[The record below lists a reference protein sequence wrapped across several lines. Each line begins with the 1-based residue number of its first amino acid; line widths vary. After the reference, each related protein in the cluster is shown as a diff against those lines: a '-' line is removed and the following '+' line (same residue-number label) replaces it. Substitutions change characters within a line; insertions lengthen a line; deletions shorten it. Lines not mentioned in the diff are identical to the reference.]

1 VLQQTFVC
9 PRCSGQNLAGQQFC
23 GTCGTRLFGQQQQS
37 YGPQQMYSCPR
48 CGQTIVHGVK
58 FCGSCGAPLSWATQQ
73 QMQPAPIYPQQF
85 QGLSQQT
92 YVPERKLL
100 FIPRAST
107 IEFIGIRQFYNLVI
121 TDRRIIAG
129 RTGAGVYK
137 YSTISKALQ
146 DKTKYA
152 DLEPEQILRT
162 DEHNFAFQYNNL
174 KVLELKG
181 GVLGGQSYMIIHDRS
196 GDSKK
201 IFFDKKHYAEVLN
214 VLKQFAGFVL
224 K

>member
-1 VLQQTFVC
+1 LYA
-9 PRCSGQNLAGQQFC
+9 PGAAGRTSRVSSSA
-23 GTCGTRLFGQQQQS
+23 GTCGARLFGQQQA
-37 YGPQQMYSCPR
+37 YGPQQMYSCPT
-48 CGQTIVHGVK
+48 CGQAVPNDLK
-58 FCGSCGAPLSWATQQ
+58 FCSKCGTQLNWPAQQ
-73 QMQPAPIYPQQF
+73 QMQPGPVYPPQP
-85 QGLSQQT
+85 QGVTQQT

-100 FIPRAST
+100 FIPKASVAN
-107 IEFIGIRQFYNLVI
+107 FIGTGVYRQFYNLLI

-129 RTGAGVYK
+129 RTGIDIVRGL
-137 YSTISKALQ
+137 SKAMQ
-146 DKTKYA
+146 DETKYA
-152 DLEPEQILRT
+152 DLEPEQVLRA

-174 KVLELKG
+174 KILELKQ
-181 GVLGGQSYMIIHDRS
+181 GVLGGQSYMIIRDRS